1 MGVVQRY
8 RICRLWVGSREIVI
22 GNLGFCD
29 QFGKRRDV
37 LVTLQEGCYRT
48 EMGQRFLVERPD
60 RVIDRRP
67 VGVDQERTSRS
78 VTVAVKARD
87 VDLSDRVKGKRFEH
101 RDRVAVV
108 VDCADVE
115 VIDIEQ

>member
-1 MGVVQRY
+1 M
-8 RICRLWVGSREIVI
+8 I

-87 VDLSDRVKGKRFEH
+87 ERLLTSSSSPQPVRRTTS
-101 RDRVAVV
+101 
-108 VDCADVE
+108 
-115 VIDIEQ
+115 